1 MNYIYQTE
9 IERKLDS
16 ANDSLK
22 CIFEQAGYIA
32 GELQTISNL
41 LNLHNDVL
49 QDEILKLQNSKNMSK

>member
-22 CIFEQAGYIA
+22 CIFEQAGQVNYK
-32 GELQTISNL
+32 L
-41 LNLHNDVL
+41 LAT
-49 QDEILKLQNSKNMSK
+49 S